1 MIYKIVLLKNTIE
14 TMKKLLL
21 STFVMLLLLTSC
33 SALKTVKLMK
43 SGEIEQ
49 EEFNVKIPFEYRL
62 GMIILKVNISGEEYD
77 FILDTG
83 APNAISKE
91 LAKKLELS
99 NIFEQ
104 KVIDSQSEESKLGF
118 VLIKKLGLGGLNFL
132 NTGAVVA
139 DLKQSKEVGCLRID
153 GFIGSNLM
161 RKAIWKFDYQNQ
173 IITITNSIE
182 SLSIPKLTNKIPF
195 LTMITGTPI
204 IDFKLN
210 DVTQKGV
217 IVDLGSNGGI
227 SLSKKTY
234 NALMKNNPS
243 IPQTYSF
250 GISGS
255 GLYGLGKADS
265 TYHVKAPSVSFGN
278 VSLENT
284 IVSFAN
290 EVASTVGNQFFKNYD
305 LVLNWFTKEI
315 LLINKTEY
323 NNSTLSTFGFSCSNQ
338 ENQLIVS
345 NIYKNMEEIKVG
357 DQILQVGKIN
367 YNKLLPE
374 QWCEIV
380 ENGLIKEKEEVKI
393 SILRDNKKLSF
404 TLRKEKLL

>member
-1 MIYKIVLLKNTIE
+1 
-14 TMKKLLL
+14 
-21 STFVMLLLLTSC
+21 
-33 SALKTVKLMK
+33 MK
-43 SGEIEQ
+43 SGEVEQ
-49 EEFNVKIPFEYRL
+49 EKFNVKIPFEYRL
-62 GMIILKVNISGEEYD
+62 GLIILKVNISGEEYD
-77 FILDTG
+77 FVLDTG
-83 APNAISKE
+83 APNVISKK
-91 LAKKLELS
+91 LAQKLGLS

-104 KVIDSQSEESKLGF
+104 KVGDSQDEESKLGF
-118 VLIKKLGLGGLNFL
+118 VLIKKLNLGGVDFL
-132 NTGAVVA
+132 NTGAAIA

-182 SLSIPKLTNKIPF
+182 SLSIPKLTSKIPF
-195 LTMITGTPI
+195 FTELTGTPI

-210 DVTQKGV
+210 NVTQKNV

-234 NALMKNNPS
+234 NALMKNNSS

-250 GISGS
+250 GNSES

-265 TYHVKAPSVSFGN
+265 TYYIKAPSVSFGN

-290 EVASTVGNQFFKNYD
+290 KSASTIGTEFFKNYD
-305 LVLNWFTKEI
+305 LIINWFTKEI

-323 NNSTLSTFGFSCSNQ
+323 DNSTLSTFGFSYSNQ

-345 NIYKNMEEIKVG
+345 MIYKNMKDLKVG
-357 DQILQVGKIN
+357 DQILQVDEIN
-367 YNKLLPE
+367 YNKLLPA

-380 ENGLIKEKEEVKI
+380 ENGLIKEKEEIKI
-393 SILRDNKKLSF
+393 SILRDNKELSF

>member
-1 MIYKIVLLKNTIE
+1 
-14 TMKKLLL
+14 
-21 STFVMLLLLTSC
+21 
-33 SALKTVKLMK
+33 MK
-43 SGEIEQ
+43 SGEVEQ

-62 GMIILKVNISGEEYD
+62 GLIILKVNISGEEYD

-99 NIFEQ
+99 NIFKQ
-104 KVIDSQSEESKLGF
+104 KVVDSQSEESKLGF
-118 VLIKKLGLGGLNFL
+118 VLIKKLGLGGIDFL
-132 NTGAVVA
+132 NMGAAVA

-182 SLSIPKLTNKIPF
+182 SLSIPKVTSKIPF
-195 LTMITGTPI
+195 FTMLTGTPI
-204 IDFKLN
+204 IDFRLN
-210 DVTQKGV
+210 DVTQKNV

-243 IPQTYSF
+243 IPQTSSF

-265 TYHVKAPSVSFGN
+265 TYHIKAPSVSFGD

-284 IVSFAN
+284 IVSFAD
-290 EVASTVGNQFFKNYD
+290 EAASTIGNQFFKNYD
-305 LVLNWFTKEI
+305 FVLNWFTKEI

-323 NNSTLSTFGFSCSNQ
+323 DNSTLATFGFSCSNQ
-338 ENQLIVS
+338 ENHLIVS
-345 NIYKNMEEIKVG
+345 NIYKNMEDLKIG
-357 DQILQVGKIN
+357 DQILQVGKTN

-374 QWCEIV
+374 QWCEIL
-380 ENGLIKEKEEVKI
+380 ENGLTKEKEVLKI

>member
-1 MIYKIVLLKNTIE
+1 
-14 TMKKLLL
+14 MKKLLL
-21 STFVMLLLLTSC
+21 STFAVLLLISC
-33 SALKTVKLMK
+33 STLKTIKLMK
-43 SGEIEQ
+43 SGEVEQ

-62 GMIILKVNISGEEYD
+62 GLIILKVNISGEEYD
-77 FILDTG
+77 FVLDTG
-83 APNAISKE
+83 APNVISKE
-91 LAKKLELS
+91 LAQKLGLN
-99 NIFEQ
+99 NISEQ
-104 KVIDSQSEESKLGF
+104 KVGDSQGEESKLGF
-118 VLIKKLGLGGLNFL
+118 VLIKKLDLGGIDFL
-132 NTGAVVA
+132 NTGAAIA
-139 DLKQSKEVGCLRID
+139 DLKQSKKVGCLRID

-182 SLSIPKLTNKIPF
+182 SLSIPKLTSKIPF
-195 LTMITGTPI
+195 FTKLTGTPI

-210 DVTQKGV
+210 DVTQKNV

-243 IPQTYSF
+243 TPQTYSF
-250 GISGS
+250 GTSAS

-265 TYHVKAPSVSFGN
+265 TYYVKAPSVSFGN

-290 EVASTVGNQFFKNYD
+290 KSASTIGTKFFKNYD
-305 LVLNWFTKEI
+305 LIINWFTKEI

-323 NNSTLSTFGFSCSNQ
+323 DNSTLSTFGFSYSNQ

-345 NIYKNMEEIKVG
+345 TIYKNMEDLKVG
-357 DQILQVGKIN
+357 DQILQVGEIN
-367 YNKLLPE
+367 YNKLLPD

-380 ENGLIKEKEEVKI
+380 ENGLIKEKEEIKI
-393 SILRDNKKLSF
+393 SILRDNKELSF

>member
-1 MIYKIVLLKNTIE
+1 
-14 TMKKLLL
+14 MKKLLL

-33 SALKTVKLMK
+33 NTLKTIKLMK

-77 FILDTG
+77 FLLDTG

-91 LAKKLELS
+91 LAKKLGLS
-99 NIFEQ
+99 NVSEQ
-104 KVIDSQSEESKLGF
+104 KVRDSQDEKSKLGF
-118 VLIKKLGLGGLNFL
+118 VLIKKLGLGGVDFL

-139 DLKQSKEVGCLRID
+139 DLKQSKELGCLRID
-153 GFIGSNLM
+153 GLIGSNLM

-182 SLSIPKLTNKIPF
+182 SLSIPKLTSKIPF
-195 LTMITGTPI
+195 FTKYTGTPI

-210 DVTQKGV
+210 DVTQKNV

-227 SLSKKTY
+227 SLSNKTY

-243 IPQTYSF
+243 IPQTYSL
-250 GISGS
+250 GISES

-265 TYHVKAPSVSFGN
+265 TYYIKAPSVSFGN

-284 IVSFAN
+284 IVSFSN
-290 EVASTVGNQFFKNYD
+290 KSASTIGTKFFKNYD
-305 LVLNWFTKEI
+305 LILNWFTKEI

-323 NNSTLSTFGFSCSNQ
+323 DNSTLSTFGFTSSNQ

-345 NIYKNMEEIKVG
+345 QIYKNMEDLKVG
-357 DQILQVGKIN
+357 DQILQVGAIN

-393 SILRDNKKLSF
+393 SILRDNKELSF